1 MLNVPQLGFLFEAAN
16 MYDDGQLK
24 FPRLAVNM
32 DRDDPS
38 SVSRSTVG
46 LVWYYQPNSQ
56 LS

>member
-24 FPRLAVNM
+24 FPRLAVNV